1 MTADGRRPACPAFC
15 RSGFCAAPLAP
26 RLPQAHLVLV
36 LLSCS
41 VAHASAGTEEPE
53 RELEHVVERPA
64 VAVAYPMLWLFV
76 VLTMGCLVKLL
87 LQKLKEKK
95 NIGIPYSVVLLSLGM
110 FLGALTWTE
119 EASSALPDGEGARER
134 RWHSDSDIWT
144 LSLSSWTEMDPR
156 LILFI
161 FLPALIFEGAA
172 STDYY
177 VFRRQLPGGMLL
189 AFPGMIA
196 QVVLI
201 AVFAIYGFPYGWGWT
216 ESLLFGSIL
225 SATDP
230 VAVIALMKELGL
242 LSGGEVAETRRSR
255 ARVIDATML
264 HVTWTGN

>member
-1 MTADGRRPACPAFC
+1 M
-15 RSGFCAAPLAP
+15 
-26 RLPQAHLVLV
+26 V
-36 LLSCS
+36 
-41 VAHASAGTEEPE
+41 
-53 RELEHVVERPA
+53 ELPA

-76 VLTMGCLVKLL
+76 VLTMGCFVKLL

-95 NIGIPYSVVLLSLGM
+95 NIGMPYSVVLLSLGM
-110 FLGALTWTE
+110 FLGALAWTE
-119 EASSALPDGEGARER
+119 EASSALPD
-134 RWHSDSDIWT
+134 SDSDIWT

-201 AVFAIYGFPYGWGWT
+201 AVFATYGFPYGWGWT

-242 LSGGEVAETRRSR
+242 LSGGEVAENRRSR

>member
-1 MTADGRRPACPAFC
+1 M
-15 RSGFCAAPLAP
+15 
-26 RLPQAHLVLV
+26 
-36 LLSCS
+36 S
-41 VAHASAGTEEPE
+41 VEHASAGTEEPE

-76 VLTMGCLVKLL
+76 VLTMGCFVKLL

-110 FLGALTWTE
+110 FLGALAWTE
-119 EASSALPDGEGARER
+119 EASSALPD
-134 RWHSDSDIWT
+134 SDSDIWT

-201 AVFAIYGFPYGWGWT
+201 AVFATYGFPYGWGWT

-242 LSGGEVAETRRSR
+242 LSGGEVAENRRSR